1 MKNQAAPK
9 LDYDDWS
16 SVMEDDVAG
25 SGNVYSANDT
35 SFQPNTV
42 PQERTLVLSGKLENM
57 PLPDLAQTLEG
68 NRKTGVVEI
77 TSEYRTGK
85 VAFLEGSIVGA
96 WANQLVGAAAV
107 YRLLGYAEGDFS
119 FYAEPVSPAA
129 SPEQQPGLP
138 AGVQGL
144 LMEGMRHIDEIERL
158 RTDLPGEDV
167 VLALPATPQGEE
179 IFTLSEAALTLFTSV
194 ESDTTYNELLAESEL
209 CDLELV
215 QSLTDL
221 LRGGFL
227 IALDKTRQVPRIRLV
242 PELPDA
248 GTVAVR
254 TELDAEIAPKP
265 KPVFRVVV
273 GGLGVLGGLAAV
285 TWGVTKAGL
294 MQPDVSVPVVAQ
306 ANVSGDTGSAMMA
319 GTSGGTDAQ
328 ALGTAAL
335 EPTCPEGMQLVTGG
349 KFFRGSQL
357 EDGIFSN
364 ATPSHAVTLDSYC
377 LDTFEVSV
385 KAYRACSRSGD
396 CERAHRQVW
405 WPKPASK
412 STSQWKQERRALAEH
427 CNENGN
433 ARLDHPVNCVTWSQA
448 KNYCENQGQRL
459 PTEAE
464 WEYAARGS
472 DGREYPWGDQEPSA
486 KHLNGCGLECTKR
499 REKDGLVEVEPMYP
513 GDDGY
518 ATTAPV
524 GSFPAGVGQ
533 WGHQDM
539 IGNVFEWTADGY
551 TPYSKLPELVKD
563 DQHVFENPLHEGG
576 ERRVIRGGAFNSYRN
591 EFTNPALRGM
601 MPADARTHGIGF
613 RCAAD
618 PIMK

>member
-1 MKNQAAPK
+1 MRNQGAQK

-16 SVMEDDVAG
+16 SVMDEDVDQPSAAFP
-25 SGNVYSANDT
+25 ANDT
-35 SFQPNTV
+35 SMQASEL
-42 PQERTLVLSGKLENM
+42 PQERVLVLSGKLENM
-57 PLPDLAQTLEG
+57 PLPDLAQTLEA
-68 NRKTGVVEI
+68 NRKTGVMEI
-77 TSEYRTGK
+77 TSEFRCGK
-85 VAFLEGSIVGA
+85 IAFLDGAIVGA

-107 YRLLGYAEGDFS
+107 YRLLGYVAGDFY
-119 FYAEPVSPAA
+119 FYAEPVSPAEV
-129 SPEQQPGLP
+129 PEQQPGLP

-144 LMEGMRHIDEIERL
+144 LMEGMRHIDEIERI
-158 RTDLPGEDV
+158 RKDLPGEDV

-209 CDLELV
+209 CDLELA
-215 QSLTDL
+215 QSLSDL
-221 LRGGFL
+221 IRGGFL
-227 IALDKTRQVPRIRLV
+227 IALDKERQVPRIRLV
-242 PELPDA
+242 PELPAA

-254 TELDAEIAPKP
+254 TELDAELAPKP
-265 KPVFRVVV
+265 KPIFRVVV

-285 TWGVTKAGL
+285 VWGVTNFGL
-294 MQPDVSVPVVAQ
+294 MDPSSSAPIVAQ
-306 ANVSGDTGSAMMA
+306 AQMSGDTGVGSM
-319 GTSGGTDAQ
+319 GGTGASSDA
-328 ALGTAAL
+328 ALGSAAL
-335 EPTCPEGMQLVTGG
+335 EPTCPAGMKLVTGG
-349 KFFRGSQL
+349 KFFRGSQS
-357 EDGIFSN
+357 EEAIFAN
-364 ATPSHAVTLDSYC
+364 ATPAHAVKLDSYC
-377 LDTFEVSV
+377 LDTYEVSV

-433 ARLDHPVNCVTWSQA
+433 ARLDHPVNCVTWNQA
-448 KNYCENQGQRL
+448 KNYCEQKGQRL

-472 DGREYPWGDQEPSA
+472 DGRVYPWGDEAPSA
-486 KHLNGCGLECTKR
+486 KHLNGCGQECTKR
-499 REKDGLVEVEPMYP
+499 RERDGLAEVEPMYP
-513 GDDGY
+513 GDDGF

-533 WGHQDM
+533 WGHQDLL
-539 IGNVFEWTADGY
+539 GNVFEWTADSY

-563 DQHVFENPLHEGG
+563 DEHVFENPRYETG
-576 ERRVIRGGAFNSYRN
+576 ERRVFRGGGFNSYRTA
-591 EFTNPALRGM
+591 FTNPALRASM
-601 MPADARTHGIGF
+601 SADAHTHGIGF